1 MSYMFTHRHYG
12 IARSIKLP
20 GTYQLKRDMF
30 LNFIEVWLYL
40 SLRWS
45 ERKGKKSMV
54 LTNRGFLTNF
64 KDCVIEFVD
73 TVYDQDVF

>member
-1 MSYMFTHRHYG
+1 M
-12 IARSIKLP
+12 
-20 GTYQLKRDMF
+20 
-30 LNFIEVWLYL
+30 NFIEVWLYL
-40 SLRWS
+40 SLRWN